1 MYLNLL
7 SDVHGRPQSNKAHGA
22 NRMQVIGVGTNWYL
36 IAVVGCSFSELHG
49 RHTVHETICAWAA
62 QGADVCFS
70 ILFSTFDVSH
80 QANITVVFFSR
91 SEQEREKMSVFVR
104 CQSVCRISN
113 WRINSE
119 EAIFFFFIGCIR
131 NIFDMEAGDFLCC
144 HKYRISIAQLFLA

>member
-91 SEQEREKMSVFVR
+91 SEQEREKMWALTWLLPPDLLLNPEDLP
-104 CQSVCRISN
+104 QSKSA
-113 WRINSE
+113 E
-119 EAIFFFFIGCIR
+119 
-131 NIFDMEAGDFLCC
+131 
-144 HKYRISIAQLFLA
+144 